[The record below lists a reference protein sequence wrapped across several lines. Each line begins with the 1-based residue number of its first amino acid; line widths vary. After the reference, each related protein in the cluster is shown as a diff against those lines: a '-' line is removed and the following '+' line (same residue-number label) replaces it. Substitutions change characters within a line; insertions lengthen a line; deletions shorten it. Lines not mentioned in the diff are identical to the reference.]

1 MATVCYSRICRLH
14 SRRLVSRGA
23 SIPTG
28 KFLVLCTFMQKLLF
42 LPCVMC
48 FDRLQPNLYTIRA
61 ESLYKYMRSHS
72 TTLRDA
78 TDEELFAAVKK
89 FLAEYVVNRAQG
101 DGGYGAGAGG
111 SESPFRGGRT
121 TFSPKK
127 PKPADSRPAILARR
141 SWSITVDRIRRTVT
155 VGGEFPLVSSIFSFL
170 KLKKN
175 ILV

>member
-1 MATVCYSRICRLH
+1 
-14 SRRLVSRGA
+14 
-23 SIPTG
+23 
-28 KFLVLCTFMQKLLF
+28 
-42 LPCVMC
+42 MC

-89 FLAEYVVNRAQG
+89 FLAEQAMNCARG
-101 DGGYGAGAGG
+101 DGGYGGGAGG
-111 SESPFRGGRT
+111 SGSPFRGGKT

-127 PKPADSRPAILARR
+127 PKSADSRPAILARQ

-155 VGGEFPLVSSIFSFL
+155 VGGEFPFISSNFCISEIEKKHFSFDL
-170 KLKKN
+170 
-175 ILV
+175 I

>member
-1 MATVCYSRICRLH
+1 
-14 SRRLVSRGA
+14 
-23 SIPTG
+23 
-28 KFLVLCTFMQKLLF
+28 MQKFLF

-78 TDEELFAAVKK
+78 TDEELFAAVKQ
-89 FLAEYVVNRAQG
+89 FLAEQAMNRARG
-101 DGGYGAGAGG
+101 DGGYGGAAGG
-111 SESPFRGGRT
+111 SGSPFRGGKN

-127 PKPADSRPAILARR
+127 PKSADSRPAILARQ

-155 VGGEFPLVSSIFSFL
+155 VGGEFPFVSSRFCISEIEKKHFSL
-170 KLKKN
+170 M
-175 ILV
+175 